1 MEVRKAQLSSG
12 TLFVSLPKAWVV
24 RHGLGK
30 GSPIFMEER
39 EDGALVLYPFGKV
52 KYTPKSTVVLVSPD
66 MEKEITSKYWLGYDS
81 IVIRSP
87 TGKISLAERERIKNL
102 VRRFIGLEIVEENA
116 SSIELHCFIEASSVP
131 PKKILRREHLL
142 TAAMLRDLK
151 EASLGDE
158 MLLKS
163 IVARDDEVDK
173 LYFLL
178 VRVLRIAIQNPVLSS
193 ELKVSPLDCMD
204 YRLVACFIESI
215 ADSVASMA
223 DSLLRHV
230 DSPKIYLERFRS
242 LLTILSEIYEKAME
256 AFLAKD
262 FKRAELARAR
272 REVFDSRLSSE
283 DLGDIGFL
291 SSELVRIADIAV
303 DIADLVIP

>member
-1 MEVRKAQLSSG
+1 MPAEQAQPDGDFPTVKSPNPEERVALEPAISIAQLHHG
-12 TLFVSLPKAWVV
+12 DILLANDPDCDRLGIVV
-24 RHGLGK
+24 
-30 GSPIFMEER
+30 
-39 EDGALVLYPFGKV
+39 
-52 KYTPKSTVVLVSPD
+52 
-66 MEKEITSKYWLGYDS
+66 
-81 IVIRSP
+81 
-87 TGKISLAERERIKNL
+87 
-102 VRRFIGLEIVEENA
+102 
-116 SSIELHCFIEASSVP
+116 
-131 PKKILRREHLL
+131 
-142 TAAMLRDLK
+142 
-151 EASLGDE
+151 
-158 MLLKS
+158 
-163 IVARDDEVDK
+163 RDDEVDK

-291 SSELVRIADIAV
+291 SSELVKIADIAV